1 MKKQIS
7 KEFIFHTEQNRKRV
21 RFQPSSLLT
30 VKFDDTL
37 WQSLTKLN
45 FGGKASENIGGKNKE
60 ECKLREELFYNAG
73 DRHLVAWKKN
83 MVRRQ
88 CCTKY
93 ASNKIIDIFVLKCY

>member
-73 DRHLVAWKKN
+73 NRHLLLGKRIWCDGNAVQS
-83 MVRRQ
+83 MRRI
-88 CCTKY
+88 K
-93 ASNKIIDIFVLKCY
+93 SSIFLY